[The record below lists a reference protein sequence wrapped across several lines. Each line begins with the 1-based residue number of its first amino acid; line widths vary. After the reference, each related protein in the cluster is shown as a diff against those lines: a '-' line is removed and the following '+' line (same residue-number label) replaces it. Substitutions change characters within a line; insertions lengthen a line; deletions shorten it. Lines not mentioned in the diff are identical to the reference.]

1 MIRVVALYGISSLLL
16 SHASVNQQTNKN
28 LVFTRHSNLDKNPK
42 VYYCKKYLDN
52 FMGYRGIGG

>member
-28 LVFTRHSNLDKNPK
+28 LVFKRQSNFEKKNH
-42 VYYCKKYLDN
+42 YQFLICIAAKKILV
-52 FMGYRGIGG
+52 I